1 MKIYI
6 DGDYKCHVT
15 DDGTMRAVETD
26 FFVGRCSE
34 FIEGYRYVPAGE
46 TWTRA
51 DGEVFN
57 GEMIAPWRDYSQI
70 SEIQTAVDRAQAQ
83 AQQTINEAQQT
94 INEAQQTINEYEAAL
109 SEIETALGVTS

>member
-6 DGDYKCHVT
+6 DVDYKCHVT

-34 FIEGYRYVPAGE
+34 FIEGYRYIPAGE

-51 DGEVFN
+51 DGQTFT
-57 GEMIAPWRDYSQI
+57 GEMITPWRDYS
-70 SEIQTAVDRAQAQ
+70 SLAAIQAAVDRTQAQ
-83 AQQTINEAQQT
+83 ADEEI
-94 INEAQQTINEYEAAL
+94 AAL
-109 SEIETALGVTS
+109 IEEIYINDMEVIENV

>member
-6 DGDYKCHVT
+6 DNDYKCHVT

-34 FIEGYRYVPAGE
+34 FIEGYRYIPAGE

-51 DGEVFN
+51 DGQTFT
-57 GEMIAPWRDYSQI
+57 GEMIVSWRDYSQI
-70 SEIQTAVDRAQAQ
+70 LEIQTAVDRAQAQ
-83 AQQTINEAQQT
+83 AQQTINE
-94 INEAQQTINEYEAAL
+94 YEQAL
-109 SEIETALGVTS
+109 SEIETALGVTSE